1 MSTADYYIKKN
12 NTNNFGQNND
22 NKKRG
27 LWFEKKITNG
37 EFLPKQ
43 TNSTI
48 VFVNKQLK
56 SLDNILYIEKKKN
69 LKEVRFLLISV
80 PLSLL
85 FLSPAIIKK
94 NNFIQYLL
102 VVYNTQTF
110 DRTSPKLL
118 YLLYTPYYPPNQKS
132 SKKKKEIQLFHNVK
146 RFSPKP

>member
-1 MSTADYYIKKN
+1 MSTADYYKKN

-22 NKKRG
+22 NKKEGCG
-27 LWFEKKITNG
+27 LKKITTNG

-94 NNFIQYLL
+94 NNFIQYLP
-102 VVYNTQTF
+102 VVYNTNF
-110 DRTSPKLL
+110 
-118 YLLYTPYYPPNQKS
+118 
-132 SKKKKEIQLFHNVK
+132 
-146 RFSPKP
+146 

>member
-12 NTNNFGQNND
+12 NTNNFGQNN
-22 NKKRG
+22 NKKEGCG
-27 LWFEKKITNG
+27 LKKKITTNG

-118 YLLYTPYYPPNQKS
+118 YLLYTPYYPSNQKS
-132 SKKKKEIQLFHNVK
+132 SKKRNST
-146 RFSPKP
+146 FS

>member
-1 MSTADYYIKKN
+1 MGLYKKN

-22 NKKRG
+22 NKKEGCG
-27 LWFEKKITNG
+27 LKKITTNG

-69 LKEVRFLLISV
+69 LKEVRFLLLSV

-85 FLSPAIIKK
+85 FLSPAIIKRIISY
-94 NNFIQYLL
+94 NICLL
-102 VVYNTQTF
+102 YITQTF

-118 YLLYTPYYPPNQKS
+118 YLLYTPYPSKQKS
-132 SKKKKEIQLFHNVK
+132 SKKRNST
-146 RFSPKP
+146 FS

>member
-1 MSTADYYIKKN
+1 M
-12 NTNNFGQNND
+12 
-22 NKKRG
+22 
-27 LWFEKKITNG
+27 KKITTNG

-118 YLLYTPYYPPNQKS
+118 YLLYTPYYPSNQKS
-132 SKKKKEIQLFHNVK
+132 SKKKKKFNFFIM
-146 RFSPKP
+146 

>member
-1 MSTADYYIKKN
+1 M
-12 NTNNFGQNND
+12 G
-22 NKKRG
+22 
-27 LWFEKKITNG
+27 
-37 EFLPKQ
+37 FLPKQ

-94 NNFIQYLL
+94 RIISYNICLL
-102 VVYNTQTF
+102 YITQSF

-118 YLLYTPYYPPNQKS
+118 YLLYTPTTHPTKNLQ
-132 SKKKKEIQLFHNVK
+132 KKEIQLF
-146 RFSPKP
+146 